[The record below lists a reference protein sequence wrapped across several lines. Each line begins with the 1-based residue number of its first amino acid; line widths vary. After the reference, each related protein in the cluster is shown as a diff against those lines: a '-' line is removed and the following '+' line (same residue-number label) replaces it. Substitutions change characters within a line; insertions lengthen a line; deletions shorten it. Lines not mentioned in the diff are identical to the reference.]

1 MNPRNRLTTAF
12 FRTRDAST
20 AEEPRVPSYRVGEP
34 FVGGRRRWPEGAQ
47 YLYGR
52 MGHELTLFVSSPA
65 PELVEGVRRGE
76 ARFAL
81 GVAGPI
87 FYLAYRFEGS
97 RGWSDVPY
105 SWHLQHRAARAT
117 PPGGADASPDRR
129 ALLWISLVGADDGL
143 IHAQRG
149 VTLSPEFTRE
159 LHRAIRAQAEAPF
172 DPLEC
177 AQAIAE
183 ASRERPDADR
193 RLDVAYAWSVGNA

>member
-1 MNPRNRLTTAF
+1 MTPRNRLTQAF
-12 FRTRDAST
+12 SWTRGEST
-20 AEEPRVPSYRVGEP
+20 TEAPRVPSYRVGEP
-34 FVGGRRRWPEGAQ
+34 FMAGRRHWPEGAQ
-47 YLYGR
+47 YHYGR
-52 MGHELTLFVSSPA
+52 MGHELTLFVRSPA
-65 PELVEGVRRGE
+65 PELVEGVHRGE

-81 GVAGPI
+81 GGAGPV

-105 SWHLQHRAARAT
+105 SWHLQHRDARAT
-117 PPGGADASPDRR
+117 PPRGADASPDRR

-159 LHRAIRAQAEAPF
+159 LHQAIRSQAEAPF

-177 AQAIAE
+177 ALAIAE